1 MNQLTHKLG
10 SGEMVIQEI
19 PYPQLGKGMIIV
31 KNHFSIISA
40 GTEGSTVV
48 AARKNLLG
56 KAKERPQQVKQVLD
70 VLKKQG
76 LIQTYRAITNKLDAY
91 SPLGYSCA
99 GEVIEVGENVS
110 GFQVGDYIAC
120 AGAGYANHAEIVA
133 VPVNL
138 CVKLAVDANLMN
150 AAYNTL
156 GAIALQGVR
165 QADLKLGETCAV
177 IGLGLLG
184 QITALLLKSAGI
196 NVIGIDVSENAVST
210 AVNNNAVDLGI
221 KRDNATIES
230 KILDFTKGIGVD
242 AVIIAAATS
251 SLDPINFAGVIARKK
266 GKVIILGAVPTGF
279 DRDPF
284 WYRKELELK
293 MACSYGPGRYDP
305 DYEEK
310 GIDYPV
316 AYVRWTE
323 KRNMEAFQNLLE
335 TKKINIDYLTTHVFN
350 FQDAPKAF
358 DLVVNKSE
366 IFIGIAIKY
375 DTTTVPS
382 KNKIQI
388 NSSKIN
394 GKIKISFIGAGS
406 YAQSNLLPNILKSD
420 NVLRVGILTNNGTT
434 SKRVAEKFQFK
445 FCASKEEDI
454 FNDETNTVFIAT
466 RHDSHS
472 AYVLKALSSDKNV
485 FVEKPVCLTEKEL
498 VAIKLACQKSNG
510 SLMVGFNRRFSP
522 LSQMVKNKVGNN
534 AMTMIYRINAG
545 AIPKDS
551 WIQDMEIGGGRII
564 GEACHFIDYLTFI
577 NGSLPIK
584 VSASALKDPFGLND
598 TVTILILFENGST
611 GVVAYYSNGSKAF
624 AKEYIEVF
632 SGGTTCIIND
642 FKELKIYGNGKP
654 FKKKLFN
661 QNKGQKE
668 MVQLYLNNLLS
679 NKDALIPL
687 DEIYAVTKTTFKIIE
702 SINAGGKQFEI

>member
-165 QADLKLGETCAV
+165 QADLRLGETCAV

-196 NVIGIDVSENAVST
+196 NVIGIDVSENAVAT

-230 KILDFTKGIGVD
+230 KILNFTKGIGVD
-242 AVIIAAATS
+242 SVIIAAATS
-251 SLDPINFAGVIARKK
+251 SLDPINFAGLITRKK
-266 GKVIILGAVPTGF
+266 GKIIILGAVPTGF

-316 AYVRWTE
+316 AYVRWSE

-406 YAQSNLLPNILKSD
+406 YAQSNLLPNILKSND
-420 NVLRVGILTNNGTT
+420 VLRVGILTNNGTT

-498 VAIKLACQKSNG
+498 TAIKLACQKSNG

-611 GVVAYYSNGSKAF
+611 GVVAYYSNGSKAL

-632 SGGTTCIIND
+632 SSGTTCIIND

>member
-165 QADLKLGETCAV
+165 QADLRLGETCAV

-251 SLDPINFAGVIARKK
+251 SLDPINFAGLITRKK

-420 NVLRVGILTNNGTT
+420 DVLRVGILTNNGTT

-498 VAIKLACQKSNG
+498 TAIKLACQKSNG

-611 GVVAYYSNGSKAF
+611 GVVAYYSNGSKAL

>member
-31 KNHFSIISA
+31 KNHYSIISA

-48 AARKNLLG
+48 AARKNLIG

-70 VLKKQG
+70 VLKRQG
-76 LIQTYRAITNKLDAY
+76 PIQTYRAITNKLDAY

-110 GFQVGDYIAC
+110 EFQVGDFIAC

-133 VPVNL
+133 VPMNL
-138 CVKLAVDANLMN
+138 CVKLSANANLKN

-165 QADLKLGETCAV
+165 QADLRLGETCAV

-184 QITALLLKSAGI
+184 QITALLLKSAGV
-196 NVIGIDVSENAVST
+196 NVIGIDVAQDAVST
-210 AVNNNAVDLGI
+210 AISNNAVDVGI
-221 KRDNATIES
+221 KRDDATIEA
-230 KILDFTKGIGVD
+230 KILDYTKGIGVD
-242 AVIIAAATS
+242 AVIIAAATA
-251 SLDPINFAGVIARKK
+251 SLDPINFAGLIARKK

-293 MACSYGPGRYDP
+293 MACSYGPGRYDLN
-305 DYEEK
+305 YEEK
-310 GIDYPV
+310 GLDYPV

-335 TKKINIDYLTTHVFN
+335 TNKINIDYLTTHVFD

-366 IFIGIAIKY
+366 SFIGIAIKY
-375 DTTTVPS
+375 ETKAVPS
-382 KNKIQI
+382 KNKIEV
-388 NSSKIN
+388 NSTKIE

-406 YAQSNLLPNILKSD
+406 YAQSNLLPNIPKSD
-420 NVLRVGILTNNGTT
+420 DVNRAGILTNNGTT
-434 SKRVAEKFQFK
+434 SKRVAEKFNFR

-454 FNDETNTVFIAT
+454 FNDETNTVFVAT
-466 RHDSHS
+466 RHDSHA
-472 AYVLKALSSDKNV
+472 AYVLKALLNNKNV
-485 FVEKPVCLTEKEL
+485 FVEKPICLTETEL
-498 VAIKLACQKSNG
+498 DAIKLEYKKSN
-510 SLMVGFNRRFSP
+510 SSVMVGFNRRFSP
-522 LSQMVKNKVGNN
+522 LSQLVKNKVGNN
-534 AMTMIYRINAG
+534 PMSMIFRVNAG
-545 AIPKDS
+545 AIPIDS
-551 WIQDMEIGGGRII
+551 WIQDLEIGGGRII

-598 TVTILILFENGST
+598 TVSILIQFENGST
-611 GVVAYYSNGSKAF
+611 GIIAYFSNGSKELS
-624 AKEYIEVF
+624 KEYFEVF
-632 SGGTTCIIND
+632 SAGTTCIIDD
-642 FKELKIYGNGKP
+642 FKELKIYGKGKP

-668 MVQLYLNNLLS
+668 MVEQYINNLLA
-679 NKDALIPL
+679 NKGALISME
-687 DEIYAVTKTTFKIIE
+687 EIYAVTKTTFKIIE
-702 SINAGGKQFEI
+702 SINCGGKQIDI